1 MRSLD
6 KQHLDEAQ
14 AQYDQL
20 AAQYLELMPGVDIAD
35 VVYNAIINHGIFDNA
50 EGIPF
55 ERFSVF
61 TRLKGLQAALSELV
75 L

>member
-6 KQHLDEAQ
+6 KQYLDEAQ

-20 AAQYLELMPGVDIAD
+20 SAQYLELMPGVDLAD
-35 VVYNAIINHGIFDNA
+35 VVYSAIVSHGIFGNVD
-50 EGIPF
+50 GVPF

-75 L
+75 P